1 MVPAVLVGFERQE
14 ECPWLV
20 EGPRPVPI
28 LPRPVSGPIHAPQW
42 VTAPGTRAV
51 AFRNR
56 CDFPIRVLY
65 AASASGRLASLT
77 GLLQPG
83 ESSGFVR
90 VEDGFDQPGYV
101 VCSYA
106 AVPASRACR
115 LPSSPG

>member
-1 MVPAVLVGFERQE
+1 MTQL
-14 ECPWLV
+14 L
-20 EGPRPVPI
+20 RPL
-28 LPRPVSGPIHAPQW
+28 LPR
-42 VTAPGTRAV
+42 RAV